1 MFLLH
6 EILMRLYGFAIRVAS
21 LFKPKAKLWID
32 GRKNVFADL
41 QEAIYVND
49 KIIWFHCASLGE
61 FEQGRPVIEALRER
75 YPHFKILISFFSP
88 SGFEIRKNYQGA
100 DFICYLPLDTRKN
113 AKKFVKIV
121 NPVMAFFVKYEFW
134 PNYLDALHKQ
144 NIKTYVFS
152 AIFRKEQVF
161 FKKTG
166 GWMRSHLKKI
176 NHLFVQDQHSVD
188 LLKSIDID
196 QCSISGDTRFDSV
209 WNTAQFVQKN
219 TAIENFKGTQ
229 KLLVVGSSWPEDEAV
244 IADLM
249 SRKKEGI
256 KFIIAPHEIHKD
268 RIQDFINNSPLK
280 GICYS
285 EIEGKDLSEFD
296 FMMIDSIGILREVY
310 AYGDIAFIGGG
321 FGKGIHNTLEP
332 AVFGMPICFGPKFEK
347 FREARELI
355 ELGAAHSI
363 NTSSELIG
371 IVENYLDNDTT
382 LKKDAKAAADYVKNN
397 KGATTQI
404 LDASL
409 RF

>member
-6 EILMRLYGFAIRVAS
+6 EILMRLYGFAIRIAAF
-21 LFKPKAKLWID
+21 FKPKAKLWID
-32 GRKNVFADL
+32 GRKNVFKDL
-41 QEAIYVND
+41 QESIYVND

-88 SGFEIRKNYQGA
+88 SGFEVRKNYNGA

-113 AKKFVKIV
+113 AKQFVKIV

-144 NIKTYVFS
+144 GVKTYVFS
-152 AIFRKEQVF
+152 AIFRKDQIF

-166 GWMRSHLKKI
+166 AWMRSHLRKI
-176 NHLFVQDQHSVD
+176 NHLFVQDQQSVD
-188 LLKSIDID
+188 LLKSIGID

-209 WNTAQFVQKN
+209 WNTALFVQKN
-219 TAIENFKGTQ
+219 KAIENFKGTS

-244 IADLM
+244 IADVM
-249 SRKKEGI
+249 ARKNEGL
-256 KFIIAPHEIHKD
+256 KFIIAPHEIHED
-268 RIQDFINNSPLK
+268 RIKAFIDSSSLK

-285 EIEGKDLSEFD
+285 QIGEKDLSEFD
-296 FMMIDSIGILREVY
+296 FLMIDSIGMLREVY

-332 AVFGMPICFGPKFEK
+332 AVFAMPICFGPKFGK
-347 FREARELI
+347 FREARALI
-355 ELGAAHSI
+355 DLKAAHSVE
-363 NTSSELIG
+363 TSGELIT
-371 IVENYLDNDTT
+371 IVESYLSDNA
-382 LKKDAKAAADYVKNN
+382 LLEKDAKAAADYVKNN
-397 KGATTQI
+397 KGATAQI